1 MEQSGASTA
10 YVEGLCKSDYSTTQ
24 MANVVRNLMQSPPSL
39 AGLRKKG
46 FVEIIAEYKMR
57 FWEGNEDLKKNMFRM
72 IIILI
77 LLLLTSCNTSKD
89 TTTLK
94 DGTYVLE
101 HTGEEAVLFPSVT
114 ITGNDISFTYDVL
127 SSYKPYGSYTIDNN
141 VLTMKTSDGKYKYFL
156 K

>member
-1 MEQSGASTA
+1 M
-10 YVEGLCKSDYSTTQ
+10 
-24 MANVVRNLMQSPPSL
+24 
-39 AGLRKKG
+39 
-46 FVEIIAEYKMR
+46 
-57 FWEGNEDLKKNMFRM
+57 
-72 IIILI
+72 I

-141 VLTMKTSDGKYKYFL
+141 VLTMKTSDGKYKYVFKVEGDKIAFQESESSSVRLTDGRIGIKITDNAEFKL
-156 K
+156 KVN

>member
-1 MEQSGASTA
+1 
-10 YVEGLCKSDYSTTQ
+10 
-24 MANVVRNLMQSPPSL
+24 
-39 AGLRKKG
+39 
-46 FVEIIAEYKMR
+46 
-57 FWEGNEDLKKNMFRM
+57 MFRM